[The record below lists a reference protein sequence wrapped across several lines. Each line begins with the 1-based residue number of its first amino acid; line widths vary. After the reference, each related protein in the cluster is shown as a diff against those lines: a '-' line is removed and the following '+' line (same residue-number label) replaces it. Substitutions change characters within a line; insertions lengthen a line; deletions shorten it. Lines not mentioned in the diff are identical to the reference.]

1 MHKIFLRFLF
11 VTIIVLSTLLVFLST
26 KGVKTN
32 NFNHLIIQKVNE
44 INPKIKLTLGEV
56 SFKFKPLNF
65 KFEVSTYNSEIAL
78 NQKKIDLEF
87 IKSDFIPFEY
97 LKKRSPF
104 SQISVLSKEND
115 INQFIDFINEYEFNL
130 ARSIMLKQ
138 IKKGTIIISS
148 EIIIDQEKPKQ
159 INYSINGKVRDAQI
173 NLINRLKVDDLQF
186 EFSIEDRLVN
196 LKKLKLKFDQIS
208 IYSDNLNIK
217 KINNNFEI
225 EGDLKSKKSKINL
238 ITYLDLIKIN
248 SDFLKNEPINVSSDN
263 NFSFKI
269 NNNFKVNDLNITSI
283 FKFDELYTKPAYQDL
298 IYLKNGIAKI
308 NYKTKDLNIELDS
321 KFQFKNNIYSR
332 DYSNNLI
339 KINYSKLQNSN
350 ANVKIDLSNKKNK
363 INTKEFKKLL
373 SFKNFY
379 LPDQDI
385 FFSSDSII
393 QFDLNKKNKIQNLN
407 FKSKIK
413 NDFITVEYNSK
424 RIKKYFNNFKNQFDL
439 SESDLNINYDENNFQ
454 FNLKT
459 KYAIEEEKENLSLSL
474 IKKDS
479 GLKFNL
485 DIDLK
490 EADILIKELN
500 YKKKPNINSNLYVEG
515 IYKKNKEIFF
525 KNIKFNEDEKNLII
539 ENLEISKN
547 DKIKN
552 LDRAKINLNNIF
564 QIKNE
569 IELKKVNGNYYLTGS
584 EFDGTSTIKNL
595 LDNSSKSIFSNFKNL
610 NTIVYLDIGKY
621 YINKNSYLS
630 NIKGDIAIKNNKIIK
645 SNIKSKLNN
654 ESKFELTI
662 FTNKKNQ
669 KMTKLEIDQPEPF
682 IKNFKFIK
690 GFKEGNFT
698 FNSKEFEGKA
708 ISNIKIKDF
717 KVQEV
722 PVLAK
727 LLTLASLQGI
737 ADLLTGEGIRFSNF
751 EMDYET
757 LGNATNINEMYAI
770 GPAISLMMEGYVV
783 KDNLISLKGT
793 LVPAT
798 TVNRTISK
806 IPMLGEILVGK
817 KIGEGVFGVS
827 FKIKGPPKKLKTT
840 VNPIKTLTPRFITR
854 TLEKISN

>member
-11 VTIIVLSTLLVFLST
+11 IIIIIFIALLVFLST

-32 NFNHLIIQKVNE
+32 NFNSLIIQKVNE

-130 ARSIMLKQ
+130 ARSVMLKQ

-159 INYSINGKVRDAQI
+159 INYSINGKVRDAEI
-173 NLINRLKVDDLQF
+173 NLINQLKVDDLQF
-186 EFSIEDRLVN
+186 EFSIDDRFVN

-208 IYSDNLNIK
+208 IYSENLNIK
-217 KINNNFEI
+217 KVNNNFEI

-238 ITYLDLIKIN
+238 INYLNLIKIN
-248 SDFLKNEPINVSSDN
+248 SEFLKNEYINVSSDN

-269 NNNFKVNDLNITSI
+269 NNNFKVDDLNITSI
-283 FKFDELYTKPAYQDL
+283 FKFDELHTKPVYQDL

-308 NYKTKDLNIELDS
+308 NYKIKDLYIELDS
-321 KFQFKNNIYSR
+321 KFQFKNNKYNK

-339 KINYSKLQNSN
+339 KLQNSN
-350 ANVKIDLSNKKNK
+350 AKVKIDLSNKKNK
-363 INTKEFKKLL
+363 INTIEFRKLL
-373 SFKNFY
+373 SFKNFN

-424 RIKKYFNNFKNQFDL
+424 RIKKYFNNFKNQFNL
-439 SESDLNINYDENNFQ
+439 SKSDININYDENIFQ
-454 FNLKT
+454 FNLNS

-479 GLKFNL
+479 GLKFDL
-485 DIDLK
+485 DVDLK

-500 YKKKPNINSNLYVEG
+500 YKKKPNINSNLHVEG

-525 KNIKFNEDEKNLII
+525 KNIKFSEDEKNLII

-595 LDNSSKSIFSNFKNL
+595 LDNSSKSIFSYFKNL
-610 NTIVYLDIGKY
+610 NTYIYLDIGKY

-630 NIKGDIAIKNNKIIK
+630 NIKGDIAIK
-645 SNIKSKLNN
+645 
-654 ESKFELTI
+654 
-662 FTNKKNQ
+662 KKQN
-669 KMTKLEIDQPEPF
+669 
-682 IKNFKFIK
+682 
-690 GFKEGNFT
+690 
-698 FNSKEFEGKA
+698 
-708 ISNIKIKDF
+708 
-717 KVQEV
+717 
-722 PVLAK
+722 
-727 LLTLASLQGI
+727 
-737 ADLLTGEGIRFSNF
+737 
-751 EMDYET
+751 Y
-757 LGNATNINEMYAI
+757 
-770 GPAISLMMEGYVV
+770 
-783 KDNLISLKGT
+783 
-793 LVPAT
+793 
-798 TVNRTISK
+798 
-806 IPMLGEILVGK
+806 
-817 KIGEGVFGVS
+817 
-827 FKIKGPPKKLKTT
+827 
-840 VNPIKTLTPRFITR
+840 
-854 TLEKISN
+854 

>member
-11 VTIIVLSTLLVFLST
+11 IIIIIFIALLVFLST

-32 NFNHLIIQKVNE
+32 NFNSLIIQKVNE
-44 INPKIKLTLGEV
+44 INPKIKLTLEEV

-97 LKKRSPF
+97 FKKRSPF

-148 EIIIDQEKPKQ
+148 EIIIDQENPKQ
-159 INYSINGKVRDAQI
+159 INYSINGKVRDAEI
-173 NLINRLKVDDLQF
+173 NLINQLKVDDLQF
-186 EFSIEDRLVN
+186 EFSIDDRFVN

-208 IYSDNLNIK
+208 IYSENLNIK
-217 KINNNFEI
+217 KVNNNFEI

-238 ITYLDLIKIN
+238 INYLNLIRIN
-248 SDFLKNEPINVSSDN
+248 SEFLKNEYINVSSDN

-269 NNNFKVNDLNITSI
+269 NNNFKVDDLNITSI
-283 FKFDELYTKPAYQDL
+283 FKFDELHTKSVYQDL

-308 NYKTKDLNIELDS
+308 NYKIKDLYIELDS
-321 KFQFKNNIYSR
+321 KFQFKNNKYNK

-350 ANVKIDLSNKKNK
+350 AKVKIDLSNKKNK
-363 INTKEFKKLL
+363 INTIEFRKLL
-373 SFKNFY
+373 SFKNFN

-424 RIKKYFNNFKNQFDL
+424 RIKKYFNNFKNQFNL
-439 SESDLNINYDENNFQ
+439 SESDININYDENIFQ
-454 FNLKT
+454 FNLNS

-479 GLKFNL
+479 GLKFDL
-485 DIDLK
+485 DVDLK

-500 YKKKPNINSNLYVEG
+500 YKKKPNINSNLHVEG

-525 KNIKFNEDEKNLII
+525 KNIKFSEDEKNLII

-595 LDNSSKSIFSNFKNL
+595 LDNSSKSIFSYFKNL
-610 NTIVYLDIGKY
+610 NTNIYLDIGKY

-630 NIKGDIAIKNNKIIK
+630 NIKGDIAIKKNKIIK

-654 ESKFELTI
+654 ESKFELMI
-662 FTNKKNQ
+662 FINKKNQ
-669 KMTKLEIDQPEPF
+669 KMTKLEIDRPEPF

-690 GFKEGNFT
+690 GFKEGSFT

-737 ADLLTGEGIRFSNF
+737 ADLLTGEGIRFTDF